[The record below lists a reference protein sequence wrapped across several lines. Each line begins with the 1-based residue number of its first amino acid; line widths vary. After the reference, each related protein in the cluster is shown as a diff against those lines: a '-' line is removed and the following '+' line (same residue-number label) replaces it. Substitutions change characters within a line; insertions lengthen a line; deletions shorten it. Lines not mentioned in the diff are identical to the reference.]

1 MIFVFIIFIQFKV
14 KQFVF
19 CCKSKK
25 NMANNRM
32 QRHFFSLFTLHFSHL
47 FVPLHKIT
55 EKYIVKMAKEL
66 KDLTKRADNYSQ
78 WYNDLVVKAD
88 LAEQSAVRGC
98 MVIKPYGYAIWEKM
112 QQQLDKMFK
121 EQDVQ
126 NAYFPLLIPKSFL
139 SREAEHVEGFAK
151 EAAVVTHYRL
161 KAQDGGVVVDPAA
174 KLEEEL
180 IIRPTSE
187 TIIWNTYKNWIQS
200 WRDLPL
206 KCNQWCNVMRW
217 EMRTRPFLRTSE
229 FLWQEG
235 HTAHATR
242 EEAEADAQKMLHVY
256 AKFAEE
262 WMAVP
267 VVQGVKSETE
277 RFAGA
282 LDTYTIEAMMQDG
295 KALQSGT
302 SHFLG
307 QNFAK
312 AFDVTYLNKENKPEY
327 VWATSWGVSTRLIG
341 ALIMTHSD
349 DNGLV
354 LPPRL
359 APIQVVIIPIAT
371 KPEQMELVNKEVKPI
386 IDELRSKGISVKFDD
401 ADNKRPGFKFAD
413 YELKGVPVRLVLGA
427 RDLENGT
434 IEVMRRDTLEKE
446 TRSIEGIAQYV
457 ETLLDDIQKNIFEK
471 ARAYRD
477 AHIYECDNYE
487 EFKEKVKDGG
497 FFLCHWD
504 GTAETEA
511 QIKEE
516 TQATIRCVPFAF
528 EQTPGVDMVSGK
540 PSKHRVIIARSY

>member
-1 MIFVFIIFIQFKV
+1 
-14 KQFVF
+14 
-19 CCKSKK
+19 
-25 NMANNRM
+25 
-32 QRHFFSLFTLHFSHL
+32 
-47 FVPLHKIT
+47 
-55 EKYIVKMAKEL
+55 MAKEL
-66 KDLTKRADNYSQ
+66 KHMTKRAENYSQ
-78 WYNDLVVKAD
+78 WYNDLVIKAD

-112 QQQLDKMFK
+112 QAQLDKMFK
-121 EQDVQ
+121 ETGVQ

-139 SREAEHVEGFAK
+139 SREAEHVKGFAK
-151 EAAVVTHYRL
+151 ECAVVTHYRL
-161 KAQDGGVVVDPAA
+161 KATDDGNAVEVDPNA

-187 TIIWNTYKNWIQS
+187 TIIWNTYKNWIHS

-206 KCNQWCNVMRW
+206 MCNQWCNVMRW

-242 EEAEADAQKMLHVY
+242 EEAEKEAQTMLHVY
-256 AKFAEE
+256 ADFAEK
-262 WMAVP
+262 WLAVP

-312 AFDVTYLNKENKPEY
+312 SFDVTYLNKDNKPEY

-354 LPPRL
+354 LPPKI
-359 APIQVVIIPIAT
+359 APIQVVIVPIF
-371 KPEQMELVNKEVKPI
+371 KGEEQLKELTAKLQPVIDQLRELGITVKY
-386 IDELRSKGISVKFDD
+386 DD

-413 YELKGVPVRLVLGA
+413 YELKGVPVRLAMGG
-427 RDLENGT
+427 RDLENNT
-434 IEVMRRDTLEKE
+434 IELMRRDTLEKE
-446 TRSIEGIAQYV
+446 SVSFDGIV
-457 ETLLDDIQKNIFEK
+457 EHVKALLDDIQDNIFRK
-471 ARAYRD
+471 AKAFRD
-477 AHIYECDNYE
+477 SHIYECENYE

-504 GTAETEA
+504 GTEETEA
-511 QIKEE
+511 KIKED
-516 TQATIRCVPFAF
+516 TQATIRCVPYMF
-528 EQTPGVDMVSGK
+528 EQTLGVDMVSGK
-540 PSKHRVIIARSY
+540 PAKYRVIIARSY

>member
-1 MIFVFIIFIQFKV
+1 
-14 KQFVF
+14 
-19 CCKSKK
+19 
-25 NMANNRM
+25 
-32 QRHFFSLFTLHFSHL
+32 
-47 FVPLHKIT
+47 
-55 EKYIVKMAKEL
+55 MAKEL

-78 WYNDLVVKAD
+78 WYNELVVKAD

-112 QQQLDKMFK
+112 QRQLDDMFK
-121 EQDVQ
+121 ATGHV

-139 SREAEHVEGFAK
+139 SREADHVEGFAK
-151 EAAVVTHYRL
+151 ECAVVTHYRL
-161 KAQDGGVVVDPAA
+161 KTDPDGQGVVVDPAA
-174 KLEEEL
+174 RLEEEL

-187 TIIWNTYKNWIQS
+187 TIIWNTYRNWIKS
-200 WRDLPL
+200 YRDLPIL
-206 KCNQWCNVMRW
+206 CNQWANVLRW
-217 EMRTRPFLRTSE
+217 EMRTRLFLRTAE

-235 HTAHATR
+235 HTAHATK
-242 EEAEADAQKMLHVY
+242 EEALEEAKKMLNVY
-256 AKFAEE
+256 AEFAEKY
-262 WMAVP
+262 MAVP
-267 VVQGVKSETE
+267 VIKGVKSANE

-282 LDTYTIEAMMQDG
+282 LDTFTIEAMMQDG

-312 AFDVTYLNKENKPEY
+312 AFDVTFLNKDNKPEY

-354 LPPRL
+354 LPPKL
-359 APIQVVIIPIAT
+359 APIQVVIIPVT
-371 KPEQMELVNKEVKPI
+371 KNAEQLNAVTEKLTPI
-386 IDELRSKGISVKFDD
+386 INELRSKGISVKYDD

-427 RDLENGT
+427 RDLEEGT

-446 TRSIEGIAQYV
+446 SRPIEGIAEYV
-457 ETLLDDIQKNIFEK
+457 EKLLDNIQDNIFKK
-471 ARAYRD
+471 ALDYRN

-487 EFKEKVKDGG
+487 EFKERVKDGG

-511 QIKEE
+511 KIKED
-516 TQATIRCVPFAF
+516 TQATIRCVPFMF

-540 PSKHRVIIARSY
+540 PATQRVIIARSY

>member
-1 MIFVFIIFIQFKV
+1 
-14 KQFVF
+14 
-19 CCKSKK
+19 
-25 NMANNRM
+25 MA
-32 QRHFFSLFTLHFSHL
+32 
-47 FVPLHKIT
+47 I
-55 EKYIVKMAKEL
+55 EL
-66 KDLTKRADNYSQ
+66 KELTKRADNYSQ

-121 EQDVQ
+121 ETGVQ

-151 EAAVVTHYRL
+151 ECAVVTHYRL
-161 KAQDGGVVVDPAA
+161 KTNESGDGVVVDPNA

-180 IIRPTSE
+180 IVRPTSE
-187 TIIWNTYKNWIQS
+187 TIIWNTYKNWIHS

-206 KCNQWCNVMRW
+206 LCNQWCNVMRW
-217 EMRTRPFLRTSE
+217 EMRTRLFLRTSE

-242 EEAEADAQKMLHVY
+242 EEAEDRAKMMLKVY
-256 AKFAEE
+256 ADFAEKY
-262 WMAVP
+262 MAVP
-267 VVQGVKSETE
+267 VIQGVKSETE

-307 QNFAK
+307 QNFGK
-312 AFDVTYLNKENKPEY
+312 AFDVTFLNKENKPEY
-327 VWATSWGVSTRLIG
+327 AWATSWGVSTRLMG

-359 APIQVVIIPIAT
+359 APLQVVIIPIWKT
-371 KPEQMELVNKEVKPI
+371 DEQLGLINDKVAKIKANLEAM
-386 IDELRSKGISVKFDD
+386 GISVKYDNDD
-401 ADNKRPGFKFAD
+401 QKRPGFKFAD
-413 YELKGVPVRLVLGA
+413 YELKGVPVRVVIGA

-434 IEVMRRDTLEKE
+434 AEIMRRDTLEKQ
-446 TRSIEGIAQYV
+446 TVSIEGIEDTV
-457 ETLLDDIQKNIFEK
+457 KTLLDDIQDNIYKK
-471 ARAYRD
+471 ALDYRNE
-477 AHIYECDNYE
+477 HIYECDNYD
-487 EFKEKVKDGG
+487 EFKEKIKEGG

-511 QIKEE
+511 KIKEE
-516 TQATIRCVPFAF
+516 TQATIRCVPYMF
-528 EQTPGVDMVSGK
+528 EQTPGTDMVSGK
-540 PSKHRVIIARSY
+540 PSKYRVLIARAY

>member
-1 MIFVFIIFIQFKV
+1 
-14 KQFVF
+14 
-19 CCKSKK
+19 
-25 NMANNRM
+25 MA
-32 QRHFFSLFTLHFSHL
+32 
-47 FVPLHKIT
+47 I
-55 EKYIVKMAKEL
+55 EL
-66 KDLTKRADNYSQ
+66 KELTKRADNYSQ

-121 EQDVQ
+121 ETGVQ

-151 EAAVVTHYRL
+151 ECAVVTHYRL
-161 KAQDGGVVVDPAA
+161 KTNEAGDGVVVDPNA

-180 IIRPTSE
+180 IVRPTSE
-187 TIIWNTYKNWIQS
+187 TIIWNTYKNWIHS

-206 KCNQWCNVMRW
+206 LCNQWCNVMRW

-242 EEAEADAQKMLHVY
+242 EEAEQEAQKMLKVY
-256 AKFAEE
+256 ADFAEN

-267 VVQGVKSETE
+267 VMQGVKSETE

-312 AFDVTYLNKENKPEY
+312 AFDVTYLTKENKPEY

-359 APIQVVIIPIAT
+359 APIQVVIIPIG
-371 KPEQMELVNKEVKPI
+371 KPEQIAAVTEAMKPV
-386 IDELRSKGISVKFDD
+386 IDTLRQKGISVEFDD

-413 YELKGVPVRLVLGA
+413 YELKGVPVRLVMGG

-434 IEVMRRDTLEKE
+434 VEVMRRDTLEKE
-446 TRSIEGIAQYV
+446 TVKFEGIAEYV
-457 ETLLDDIQKNIFEK
+457 IDLLDRIQENIFEK
-471 ARAYRD
+471 ARAFRD

-511 QIKEE
+511 KIKEE

-540 PSKHRVIIARSY
+540 PAKCRVLIARSY

>member
-1 MIFVFIIFIQFKV
+1 
-14 KQFVF
+14 
-19 CCKSKK
+19 
-25 NMANNRM
+25 
-32 QRHFFSLFTLHFSHL
+32 
-47 FVPLHKIT
+47 
-55 EKYIVKMAKEL
+55 MAKEL
-66 KDLTKRADNYSQ
+66 KELTKRADNYSQ
-78 WYNDLVVKAD
+78 WFNDLVVKAD

-121 EQDVQ
+121 ETGAQ

-151 EAAVVTHYRL
+151 ECAVVTHYRL
-161 KAQDGGVVVDPAA
+161 KAKEDKSGVEVDPAA

-187 TIIWNTYKNWIQS
+187 TIIWNTYKNWIHS

-206 KCNQWCNVMRW
+206 MCNQWCNVMRW

-242 EEAEADAQKMLHVY
+242 EEAEQEAQLMLKVY

-307 QNFAK
+307 QNFGK
-312 AFDVTYLNKENKPEY
+312 AFEVQFLNKENKPEY
-327 VWATSWGVSTRLIG
+327 AWATSWGVSTRLMG

-354 LPPRL
+354 LPPAL
-359 APIQVVIIPIAT
+359 APIQVVIVPIYKT
-371 KPEQMELVNKEVKPI
+371 E
-386 IDELRSKGISVKFDD
+386 DELARLREKLGAIADELKGMGISVKLDD
-401 ADNKRPGFKFAD
+401 NDQKRPGFKFAD
-413 YELKGVPVRLVLGA
+413 YELKGVPVRLVMGP
-427 RDLENGT
+427 RDMENNT
-434 IEVMRRDTLEKE
+434 IELMRRDTLEKE
-446 TRSIEGIAQYV
+446 TLTCDGIAAHV
-457 ETLLDDIQKNIFEK
+457 KSVLDDMQTAIFEK
-471 ARAYRD
+471 ARKYRD
-477 AHIYECDNYE
+477 EHIYECDDYE
-487 EFKEKVKDGG
+487 EFKSRIKDGG

-504 GTAETEA
+504 GTPETEA
-511 QIKEE
+511 RIKEE
-516 TQATIRCVPFAF
+516 TQATIRCVPYDF
-528 EQTPGVDMVSGK
+528 EQTPGTDMVSGK
-540 PSKHRVIIARSY
+540 PAKYRVLIARAY

>member
-1 MIFVFIIFIQFKV
+1 
-14 KQFVF
+14 
-19 CCKSKK
+19 
-25 NMANNRM
+25 MA
-32 QRHFFSLFTLHFSHL
+32 
-47 FVPLHKIT
+47 I
-55 EKYIVKMAKEL
+55 EL

-78 WYNDLVVKAD
+78 WFNDLVVKAD

-112 QQQLDKMFK
+112 QQQLDRMFK
-121 EQDVQ
+121 ETGAQ
-126 NAYFPLLIPKSFL
+126 NAYFPLLIPKSFF
-139 SREAEHVEGFAK
+139 SREAEHVKGFAK
-151 EAAVVTHYRL
+151 ECAVVTHYRL
-161 KAQDGGVVVDPAA
+161 RASEDGNSVEVDPSA
-174 KLEEEL
+174 KLDEEL

-187 TIIWNTYKNWIQS
+187 TIIWNTYKNWIHS

-206 KCNQWCNVMRW
+206 MCNQWCNVMRW

-242 EEAEADAQKMLHVY
+242 EEAEEEAKKMLDVY
-256 AKFAEE
+256 AKFAQD

-267 VVQGVKSETE
+267 VVCGVKSETE

-312 AFDVTYLNKENKPEY
+312 SFDVTFLNKENKPEY

-354 LPPRL
+354 LPPKL
-359 APIQVVIIPIAT
+359 APIQVVVIPIGKAG
-371 KPEQMELVNKEVKPI
+371 EQMQATADKLQPVIEQLRKAGVTVKY
-386 IDELRSKGISVKFDD
+386 DD
-401 ADNKRPGFKFAD
+401 SDNKRPGFKYAD
-413 YELKGVPVRLVLGA
+413 YELKGIPVRIVMGG
-427 RDLENGT
+427 RDLENNT
-434 IEVMRRDTLEKE
+434 VEIMRRDTLEKE
-446 TRSIEGIAQYV
+446 TIGFEGLAEHIV
-457 ETLLDDIQKNIFEK
+457 SVLDDMQANIFKK
-471 ARAYRD
+471 ALDYRD
-477 AHIYECDNYE
+477 AHIYECNDYE
-487 EFKEKVKDGG
+487 EFKERIKDGG

-504 GTAETEA
+504 GTEETEA
-511 QIKEE
+511 RIKED
-516 TQATIRCVPFAF
+516 TQATIRCVPFEF
-528 EQTPGVDMVSGK
+528 EQTEGVDMVSGK
-540 PSKHRVIIARSY
+540 PAKHRVIIARSY